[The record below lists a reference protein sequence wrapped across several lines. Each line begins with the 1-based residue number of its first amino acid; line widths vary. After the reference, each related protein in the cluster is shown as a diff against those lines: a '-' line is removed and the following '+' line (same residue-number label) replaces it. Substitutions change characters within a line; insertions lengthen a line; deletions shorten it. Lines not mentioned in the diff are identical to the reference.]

1 MNKLCCVFT
10 CDKEYFSKFLYTLHK
25 LRTIGNYTGEVCL
38 VVGDDLKNLMNE
50 KTKNNLITDKNV
62 IIKYFPNL
70 SILSDKNF
78 LISQSELKRPSHWFI
93 KKFQFHKFYLFNT
106 YFKQWDYIFYL
117 DCGVYI
123 YDKIQPI
130 LDLYKANTLIANR
143 DGVDNE
149 TGTLKPISPGN
160 GLKLGD
166 QFTKDSSIYEKLK
179 NKYNMNEK
187 YFQTTIMLFDTAIIK
202 DNTFTDIYNLLLEY
216 PISITNDQGIIS
228 LYFTQIHKHWEQ
240 LPRKINNDLYTYD
253 YVRCI
258 NKKYIMVKNNS
269 DKWLKTGYNIDDIN
283 NKYHI
288 VWLNKNYDNLDINK
302 NILENANI
310 FLTLNNDFTCYKWNN
325 KNSLSLLKEYFPE
338 YLDIYNEIHDLRYK
352 CDLIRLVI
360 LYVYGGLYSDVDG
373 LCMETINKMY
383 IDNKIDIAVVFNDRK
398 DELANGLIYIKNP
411 KHIFIK
417 TCLDEYIK
425 ILKSKKTGACKI
437 MKNIFDTLY
446 PNLKLGVNNNIVIY
460 QERPDKSLNEC
471 KSKVEWWNTF
481 YFYNKDNVK
490 IFKSRYD
497 NYNKDKITKNNKIK
511 FV

>member
-1 MNKLCCVFT
+1 MKICCVF
-10 CDKEYFSKFLYTLHK
+10 CCNSKYFSKFLKTISD
-25 LRTIGNYTGEVCL
+25 LRTIGDYHGDICL
-38 VVGDDLKNLMNE
+38 IIGDDLKKLMD
-50 KTKNNLITDKNV
+50 KTYKDNV
-62 IIKYFPNL
+62 IKDENIIIKYFPYL
-70 SILSDKNF
+70 PILTDKLF
-78 LISQSELKRPSHWFI
+78 LNSQRELNRPSHWFPKI
-93 KKFQFHKFYLFNT
+93 FQYHKLYLFEK

-117 DCGVYI
+117 DCGMYI

-130 LDLYKANTLIANR
+130 LDLYKPNTLIANR

-149 TGTLKPISPGN
+149 IGTLKPISPGN
-160 GLKLGD
+160 GLKIGD
-166 QFTKDSSIYEKLK
+166 QFTKDSSIYEKLQ

-187 YFQTTIMLFDTAIIK
+187 YFQTTIMLFDTDIIK

-228 LYFTQIHKHWEQ
+228 LYFTQIHRHWEQ
-240 LPRKINNDLYTYD
+240 LKRKINNDLYTYD

-258 NKKYIMVKNNS
+258 DKKYIMVKNNS

-288 VWLNKNYDNLDINK
+288 VWLNKNDDNLIDK

-310 FLTLNNDFTCYKWNN
+310 FLKLNSEFTCYKWNN
-325 KNSLSLLKEYFPE
+325 KKCLSLFKEYFPE
-338 YLDIYNEIHDLRYK
+338 YLDTYNKIHDLRYK

-360 LYVYGGLYSDVDG
+360 LYAYGGLYSDVDG
-373 LCMETINKMY
+373 LCMESINKMH

-417 TCLDEYIK
+417 TCFDEYIK
-425 ILKSKKTGACKI
+425 ILKSNNTGACKI
-437 MKNIFDTLY
+437 MKNIFDSLY
-446 PNLKLGVNNNIVIY
+446 PNLKIGVNDNIVIF
-460 QERPDKSLNEC
+460 QERPDRSLNEC

-481 YFYNKDNVK
+481 YFHNEDNVK

-497 NYNKDKITKNNKIK
+497 NYHQDKLNKNNTIK